1 MAARLKRLRLRENK
15 IRKNERIRE
24 GERSRLEEAEEK
36 MKIELI
42 GGVREKGEI

>member
-24 GERSRLEEAEEK
+24 GERSRLEEEEEK